1 MSHTWLRASWFSHVA
16 ARREKNTHKFN
27 PDEWFFFHL
36 FTRNLLS
43 TNANIEFPLVAQP
56 VLSQRTEGMESNCFC
71 GSKMGSSKN
80 QFMLNH
86 VIDLNRP
93 LQFCLSTYLQHHC
106 WWWFIGCWKEIRDL
120 LLQTIIYCYTFS
132 HCFDIIYAY
141 KHRSKFL

>member
-1 MSHTWLRASWFSHVA
+1 MFRKLLNPIKWVSLKNESHLAHSELILSHWLTSISQISKYCSKK
-16 ARREKNTHKFN
+16 REEHAQIQSGRMV
-27 PDEWFFFHL
+27 FFHL

-106 WWWFIGCWKEIRDL
+106 WWWFIGC
-120 LLQTIIYCYTFS
+120 
-132 HCFDIIYAY
+132 
-141 KHRSKFL
+141 